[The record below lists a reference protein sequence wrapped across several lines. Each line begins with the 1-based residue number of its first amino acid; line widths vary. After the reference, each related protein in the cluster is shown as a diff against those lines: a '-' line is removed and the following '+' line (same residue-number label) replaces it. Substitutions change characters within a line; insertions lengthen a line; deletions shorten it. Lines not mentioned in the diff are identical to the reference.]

1 MSLQDAPRVSV
12 VIPVRN
18 GERFLREALESALGQ
33 DYGPMEV
40 VVADDGSTDGTPAIL
55 ASYGDR
61 LRVVRLEG
69 KGVSTARN
77 AALALARGDLVA
89 FLDADDAFL
98 PGKLAAQAAILD
110 ERPGIGLVNS
120 GWRLVDAEGR
130 PLRDEEP
137 WRRAPVLD
145 LDAWLLWKPVFP
157 GALMVRKS
165 RVERAGGFD
174 PALAHAEDVDLVLR
188 MAADG
193 CRGAWLEQVTVRY
206 RIHGGNA
213 IRDGRAQ
220 AESMDRVLDR
230 FYARPDLPPTT
241 REGERKIRFYTL
253 VWALWMLRST
263 GCADAEGPYARRAV
277 EAPEP
282 PPCATGLLPRLWR
295 VLAVEE
301 TLSRHCFEN
310 GGTEAD
316 LRAFRPRL
324 REAAALSG
332 AAWLIAERLLD
343 FRLDHRRRHPRGE
356 FAPPGPDVR
365 GERARRDFV
374 RAAGFLLWYDGGL
387 DFEAVRRAREAEAAG
402 GRCRGPVRRVCVPLD
417 VLLLESGAL
426 RERPEQA
433 GAALRKV
440 VRAVLSPRGLALLPE
455 LIRAVRAWRLCRRGN
470 TLGDPSR

>member
-1 MSLQDAPRVSV
+1 MSLQDTPRVSV

-18 GERFLREALESALGQ
+18 GERYLREALESALGQ
-33 DYGPMEV
+33 DCVPLEV
-40 VVADDGSTDGTPAIL
+40 VVADDGSTDETPAIL
-55 ASYGDR
+55 ASFEDR

-77 AALALARGDLVA
+77 AALAVARGDLVA

-110 ERPGIGLVNS
+110 QRPGIGLVNS

-137 WRRAPVLD
+137 WRRAPLLD

-157 GALMVRKS
+157 GALMVRRS
-165 RVERAGGFD
+165 WVERAGGFD

-193 CRGAWLEQVTVRY
+193 CRSAWLERVTVRY

-213 IRDGRAQ
+213 VRDGRAQ
-220 AESMDRVLDR
+220 AVSMDRVLDH
-230 FYARPDLPPTT
+230 FYARPDLPPST

-253 VWALWMLRST
+253 VWTLWMLRST
-263 GCADAEGPYARRAV
+263 GCADAEAPYARRAV
-277 EAPEP
+277 ESPVP
-282 PPCATGLLPRLWR
+282 PPSATGFLRGLWR
-295 VLAVEE
+295 VLMVEE
-301 TLSRHCFEN
+301 TLARHCFEN

-332 AAWLIAERLLD
+332 AAWRSAEKLLD
-343 FRLDHRRRHPRGE
+343 LRLEHRRRHPRGA
-356 FAPPGPDVR
+356 FAAPGPDVR

-387 DFEAVRRAREAEAAG
+387 DFEAVRRLREAAAG
-402 GRCRGPVRRVCVPLD
+402 GDRPPGSIRRVFVPLD

-433 GAALRKV
+433 AATLRKV
-440 VRAVLSPRGLALLPE
+440 FRAVLSPRGLVLLPE
-455 LIRAVRAWRLCRRGN
+455 LVRAVRAWRLGRKGKMI
-470 TLGDPSR
+470 GDPSR